1 MGIVVTVWGGGGQVV
16 LGQKSRMNGLTDQD
30 TGYIEVGISD
40 GELLMLTWLIF
51 SIISVKPAGW
61 QQRTQ
66 KH

>member
-51 SIISVKPAGW
+51 SII
-61 QQRTQ
+61 TC
-66 KH
+66 